1 MGQYLFSCH
10 GNAVKEGLRLFICC
24 FVETCSETEDRSFT
38 HDLLCT
44 CTLLQRSKTDVRVL
58 TLHGFSNSTKI
69 KKLFQI
75 YVLHC
80 YTFQIK
86 YILSTIILYF
96 QDTFAGDFLI
106 CNIILNYVLSIH

>member
-10 GNAVKEGLRLFICC
+10 GNAVKEYLRLFICC

-69 KKLFQI
+69 KKIISNLCAAL
-75 YVLHC
+75 LHFSNK
-80 YTFQIK
+80 T
-86 YILSTIILYF
+86 YF
-96 QDTFAGDFLI
+96 KHYYFIFSR
-106 CNIILNYVLSIH
+106 YFRS